1 MDFANGVIIH
11 MARDCKPE
19 AIKHV
24 GAEMF
29 SDKITIYRIAFFLA
43 FAQKVIEENPLNKRE
58 IYEDVFKTIYSG
70 MKF

>member
-1 MDFANGVIIH
+1 MEFSENEINHLAK
-11 MARDCKPE
+11 DCKPE
-19 AIKHV
+19 AIKYV

-43 FAQKVIEENPLNKRE
+43 FAQKIIEENPNDKHE
-58 IYEDVFKTIYSG
+58 IYKDVFNAIYSG

>member
-1 MDFANGVIIH
+1 MEFSENEINHLAK
-11 MARDCKPE
+11 DCNPE
-19 AIKHV
+19 AIKYV

-43 FAQKVIEENPLNKRE
+43 FAQKIIKENPLNKHE
-58 IYEDVFKTIYSG
+58 IYEDVFKAIYNG